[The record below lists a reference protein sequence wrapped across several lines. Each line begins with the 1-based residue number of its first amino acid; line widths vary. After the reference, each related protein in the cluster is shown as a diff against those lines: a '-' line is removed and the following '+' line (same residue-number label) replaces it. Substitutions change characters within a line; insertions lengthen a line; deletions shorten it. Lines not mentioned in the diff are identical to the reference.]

1 MNMQAASLAV
11 HWDDVKHAWQI
22 SNWLSTECRT
32 ERTELR
38 IQRQDIRKIS
48 RFINTADA
56 AKMEFEQIL
65 HHQLVAVPLDAYFNS
80 STHYAQVRLASEC
93 AYWST
98 AR

>member
-1 MNMQAASLAV
+1 
-11 HWDDVKHAWQI
+11 
-22 SNWLSTECRT
+22 
-32 ERTELR
+32 
-38 IQRQDIRKIS
+38 
-48 RFINTADA
+48 
-56 AKMEFEQIL
+56 MEFEQIL